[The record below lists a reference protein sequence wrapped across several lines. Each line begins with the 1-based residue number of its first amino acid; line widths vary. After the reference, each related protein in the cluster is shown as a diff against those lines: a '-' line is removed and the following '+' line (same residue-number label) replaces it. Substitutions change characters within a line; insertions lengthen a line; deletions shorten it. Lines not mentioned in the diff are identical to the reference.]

1 MTSEGYRGNIQWK
14 KETVKGERVPNW
26 TVIQAAFL
34 RWGEKQHL
42 WDRKVF
48 GRRELKARVAIPAFG
63 GKLGK
68 IYARFY
74 GNIKGIS
81 VFTK

>member
-1 MTSEGYRGNIQWK
+1 MRQKSVWEERA
-14 KETVKGERVPNW
+14 ESKG
-26 TVIQAAFL
+26 
-34 RWGEKQHL
+34 
-42 WDRKVF
+42 
-48 GRRELKARVAIPAFG
+48 AIPAFG

-81 VFTK
+81 VFSK